1 MIFIFALLIN
11 LLNDIS
17 YFSSSSSNA
26 NRLPWRSISQRFLGG
41 GGLGF
46 LPRFLGGGVGS
57 ANFSQSFLRDSTSNA
72 ASSNPSA
79 IVFLGSCCC
88 SSTAG
93 GGGDGGLGA
102 SGSGDGVPLRSY
114 MEKTKDV

>member
-17 YFSSSSSNA
+17 YFSSSSSRT

-79 IVFLGSCCC
+79 IEFFGSCCC
-88 SSTAG
+88 SSTTG
-93 GGGDGGLGA
+93 GGGDGGLGT

-114 MEKTKDV
+114 IEETKDV